1 MEGILDDLRIQVA
14 QLQSDAGGE
23 RDNDVNS
30 VAVGE
35 VMDVLERECRELYTD
50 TGNGIHFV
58 GVLLAVLVAEV
69 VSRWWE
75 RRERREES
83 PRDKGPAR
91 MVTCLYS
98 NDRVAFVLSHPSD
111 VHPLRLSEE
120 TDV

>member
-1 MEGILDDLRIQVA
+1 MDDILDDLRIQVA
-14 QLQSDAGGE
+14 QLQSDAGGD

-35 VMDVLERECRELYTD
+35 VMDVLERECRERYTD

-69 VSRWWE
+69 VSQCW
-75 RRERREES
+75 ERREES

-98 NDRVAFVLSHPSD
+98 KDRVAFVLSHPSD
-111 VHPLRLSEE
+111 VHFPLAIEE
-120 TDV
+120 TDVW

>member
-1 MEGILDDLRIQVA
+1 MEDILDDVKIQVA

-23 RDNDVNS
+23 HDNDVNS

-35 VMDVLERECRELYTD
+35 VMDVLERECQGRYTD
-50 TGNGIHFV
+50 TGSGIHFV
-58 GVLLAVLVAEV
+58 GVLLAVLVAQV
-69 VSRWWE
+69 VSQWWE

-98 NDRVAFVLSHPSD
+98 KDRVAFVLSHPTD
-111 VHPLRLSEE
+111 VHFHS
-120 TDV
+120 